1 MNTEMKPELLP
12 IRRLASG
19 EILHLPVFRFAGSQK
34 GAPSAYLQASLHGS
48 ELQGNWVIAELLER
62 LPGLEVLGDITLVPM
77 ANPHAQNQKMGD
89 YTIGRYDPTD
99 GDNWNRAFQDLSQ
112 LAGEVSASWPEARLE
127 LREKMVAKL
136 SVTPAQPEGYSRRL
150 ARELQRLAAGH
161 DLMLDLHCAAL
172 CETYAYVPEYC
183 FGSARLLPCRHAVR
197 IPQVFGG
204 AMDEA
209 FVMPWWALGRRIE
222 KETGKFP
229 ALPEGFTL
237 ELGHQDSCDPAL
249 ASSQAE
255 GILHYLSVKGTVK
268 APEGGPFKAPSFPSR
283 FACDLKDFHTD
294 YSPAAGLVRLS
305 ARLGEPQAAG
315 DSYCE
320 FLGFK
325 DFRREK
331 IACAQP
337 RVTLVFTNGGSVHE
351 GTELGK
357 SLTNYFPF

>member
-1 MNTEMKPELLP
+1 MKPELLP

-19 EILHLPVFRFAGSQK
+19 ETLHLPVFHFEGRQK

-62 LPGLEVLGDITLVPM
+62 LPALQKTGELLGDITLVPM
-77 ANPHAQNQKMGD
+77 ANPHAQNQKLGD

-99 GDNWNRAFQDLSQ
+99 GDNWNRAFQDLSP
-112 LAGEVSASWPEARLE
+112 LAREVTTAWPEARLE
-127 LREKMVAKL
+127 LRRKLVAKL
-136 SVTPAQPEGYSRRL
+136 SEAPAQPEGYSRRL

-161 DLMLDLHCAAL
+161 DLTLDLHCAAL

-183 FGSARLLPCRHAVR
+183 FASAPLLPCRHAVR
-197 IPQVFGG
+197 IPEVFGG

-222 KETGKFP
+222 KETGRFP
-229 ALPEGFTL
+229 ELPEGFTL
-237 ELGHQDSCDPAL
+237 ELGHQDWSDPAL
-249 ASSQAE
+249 AARQAE
-255 GILHYLSVKGTVK
+255 GILHYLSVKGTVGGAFE
-268 APEGGPFKAPSFPSR
+268 APAFPSR

-305 ARLGEPQAAG
+305 ARLGEPQKAG
-315 DSYCE
+315 EPYCE

-325 DFRREK
+325 EFRRQRVP
-331 IACAQP
+331 CGQD

-357 SLTNYFPF
+357 SLTNYFPL